1 MTFNY
6 IFILKHHLLALRK
19 IQNTFIPDRNH
30 HDSEQQQRSGTP
42 INLID
47 MDMVDEVE
55 CTPSFHS
62 SNVSTPSFS
71 AEQRM
76 QNKFDA
82 VSRQL
87 DDMFNTFQM
96 QISAMTKQALD
107 RFRLPAKY
115 NDLVS

>member
-1 MTFNY
+1 M
-6 IFILKHHLLALRK
+6 
-19 IQNTFIPDRNH
+19 TFIPDRNH

-42 INLID
+42 INLMD
-47 MDMVDEVE
+47 MDDEVE

-82 VSRQL
+82 VSRQI

-96 QISAMTKQALD
+96 QISAMTKQSLDTLDQRYAALGIKSQFC
-107 RFRLPAKY
+107 RSPFTNSAQKC
-115 NDLVS
+115 

>member
-1 MTFNY
+1 MDNPE
-6 IFILKHHLLALRK
+6 A
-19 IQNTFIPDRNH
+19 TFIPDRNH

-42 INLID
+42 INLMD
-47 MDMVDEVE
+47 MDVVDEVE

-82 VSRQL
+82 VSRQI

-96 QISAMTKQALD
+96 QISTMTKQALD
-107 RFRLPAKY
+107 TLDQRYAALGIKPQFCRSPFTNSGQKC
-115 NDLVS
+115 